1 MTQNSRTLINL
12 IELFIEMSE
21 LAEAREKPQWPTHD
35 WF

>member
-21 LAEAREKPQWPTHD
+21 LAEAREKPQ
-35 WF
+35 